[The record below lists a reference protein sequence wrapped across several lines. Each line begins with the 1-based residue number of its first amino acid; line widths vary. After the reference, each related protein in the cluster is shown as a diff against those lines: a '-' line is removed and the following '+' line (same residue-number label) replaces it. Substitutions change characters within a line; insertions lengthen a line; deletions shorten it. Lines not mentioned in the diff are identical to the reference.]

1 MIWDVEFGKVKAGE
15 NCTPV
20 GGFQAKFQLA
30 LNPPRSAQLQ
40 ETMAASDGAL
50 REGLSEEVTGEGR
63 SEQ

>member
-30 LNPPRSAQLQ
+30 LNAPRVRSASRDNGCFTRGTQ
-40 ETMAASDGAL
+40 
-50 REGLSEEVTGEGR
+50 GR
-63 SEQ
+63 PL